1 MLEKLSLKHLDEQE
15 EGLIPKYVFDF
26 QEELKKVIEK
36 LCICDYFYDVQYETA
51 VWGMGVEM
59 IVSKIKFQ
67 DIEHVL
73 TIMSSESSQMPIFC
87 TKTFLSLKKSLEDAK
102 VVDRLWI
109 EKSRKKGKLSLAYNA
124 TKDEFLE
131 VKILSGIRFKRED
144 LKIAEEIYN
153 QYANGTIGEI
163 KNQNQRNI
171 V

>member
-1 MLEKLSLKHLDEQE
+1 
-15 EGLIPKYVFDF
+15 
-26 QEELKKVIEK
+26 
-36 LCICDYFYDVQYETA
+36 
-51 VWGMGVEM
+51 MGVEM

-67 DIEHVL
+67 DVEHVL
-73 TIMSSESSQMPIFC
+73 TIMSSESSQIPIFC

-109 EKSRKKGKLSLAYNA
+109 EKSRKKGKLSLAY
-124 TKDEFLE
+124 
-131 VKILSGIRFKRED
+131 KILSGIRFKRED